1 MKKQTFNISKKI
13 ATIVVLMI
21 FFNQVK
27 SQSDSYFETS
37 KNIEIFTDLYKELD
51 VFYVDDINSGDLM
64 KTAIDEMLSSLDP
77 YTTYIPESDI
87 EDYRFMTTGQ
97 YGGIGAMI
105 TKRKNFVFISEPYE
119 GFPAQKAGLMA
130 GDKILE
136 INGKSAEN
144 KTTEEISSILKGQPN
159 TEVSIL
165 IERNEKSF
173 VKKFNRE
180 KITVKS
186 IPYFGVLESGVG
198 YIKLRSFTRNCANE
212 VKNALSNL
220 KSQQDLK
227 GIILDLRSNPG
238 GLLNESIDIVNLFV
252 DKGEEIVTTKGK
264 IKDWTKTYVS
274 KKSPIDKKTPLVIL
288 INSTSASA
296 SEIVSGS
303 VQDLDRGIVI
313 GRKSFGKG
321 LVQQT
326 RKLPYNSQLKV
337 TVAKYY
343 IPSGRC
349 IQALDYSNRNEDGS
363 VGKVPDSLISTFTTR
378 NGREVKDGGGIN
390 PDIVIH
396 NDDVSDIT
404 ISLINKRLIFDF
416 ATDFRYKNESIDK
429 VENFEIT
436 NEIYNDF
443 ISFLSDKDYEYSTAT
458 EEALDIFKEITLE
471 EGTSELLEAELSLL
485 LDKIRSNKN
494 NDLINN
500 KEEIKKF
507 LAEEIISRYYYQE
520 GRIKERLKND
530 KDIEEAL
537 RLLKNLDEYNS
548 ILRID
553 E

>member
-1 MKKQTFNISKKI
+1 M
-13 ATIVVLMI
+13 
-21 FFNQVK
+21 
-27 SQSDSYFETS
+27 
-37 KNIEIFTDLYKELD
+37 
-51 VFYVDDINSGDLM
+51 
-64 KTAIDEMLSSLDP
+64 
-77 YTTYIPESDI
+77 
-87 EDYRFMTTGQ
+87 
-97 YGGIGAMI
+97 
-105 TKRKNFVFISEPYE
+105 
-119 GFPAQKAGLMA
+119 
-130 GDKILE
+130 
-136 INGKSAEN
+136 
-144 KTTEEISSILKGQPN
+144 
-159 TEVSIL
+159 
-165 IERNEKSF
+165 
-173 VKKFNRE
+173 
-180 KITVKS
+180 
-186 IPYFGVLESGVG
+186 
-198 YIKLRSFTRNCANE
+198 
-212 VKNALSNL
+212 KNALSNL

-288 INSTSASA
+288 INSTSFL
-296 SEIVSGS
+296 SEIVSEDS

-443 ISFLSDKDYEYSTAT
+443 ISF
-458 EEALDIFKEITLE
+458 FV
-471 EGTSELLEAELSLL
+471 
-485 LDKIRSNKN
+485 
-494 NDLINN
+494 
-500 KEEIKKF
+500 
-507 LAEEIISRYYYQE
+507 
-520 GRIKERLKND
+520 
-530 KDIEEAL
+530 
-537 RLLKNLDEYNS
+537 
-548 ILRID
+548 
-553 E
+553 